1 LEGLK
6 VDRLEDRRADPMEG
20 LKVDRLEDLRVDRLE
35 DRRADPMEGRWA
47 GLKVD
52 RLEDPMEGLQ
62 ELRGGRAV
70 LQRRPV
76 SLQAPLQEVLLV
88 PARSRALTA

>member
-1 LEGLK
+1 
-6 VDRLEDRRADPMEG
+6 
-20 LKVDRLEDLRVDRLE
+20 VDRLEDLREDRLVDPMEGLKVDRLE

-88 PARSRALTA
+88 PARSRALTV